1 MTKKEIKLRAE
12 IKKSLQA
19 KGILPPNKKK
29 LNRKKFIDEAREEW
43 LKRDRTCFK
52 WEFYIMR
59 ALVWMTSYKDNR
71 GNISPEAVGAAKVI
85 KIALRFKEFE
95 EEIQKS
101 GQSAYTVGE
110 LYESIRDI
118 MES

>member
-12 IKKSLQA
+12 IKKSLQT
-19 KGILPPNKKK
+19 KGLLPPNKKK
-29 LNRKKFIDEAREEW
+29 LNRKKFIDETREQW

-59 ALVWMTSYKDNR
+59 ALVWMTSYTDNR
-71 GNISPEAVGAAKVI
+71 GNISPEAVGAAKVY

-110 LYESIRDI
+110 LYESVKEI
-118 MES
+118 MEA

>member
-1 MTKKEIKLRAE
+1 MTKREIKQRAK

-19 KGILPPNKKK
+19 KGLLPPDKKK
-29 LNRKKFIDEAREEW
+29 LNRKKFIDEAMEQW
-43 LKRDRTCFK
+43 QKRDRTCFK
-52 WEFYIMR
+52 WEFYVMR
-59 ALVWMTSYKDNR
+59 ALVWMTSYTDNR
-71 GNISPEAVGAAKVI
+71 GNISPEAVGAAKVV

-118 MES
+118 MET

>member
-19 KGILPPNKKK
+19 KGILPLNKKK

-43 LKRDRTCFK
+43 EKRDLGCTL
-52 WEFYIMR
+52 WDYYIEQ
-59 ALVWMTSYKDNR
+59 ALVWMTSYTDMNLR
-71 GNISPEAVGAAKVI
+71 PSPQAVGAAKVY

-95 EEIQKS
+95 DEKRRLGETK
-101 GQSAYTVGE
+101 YKFNE
-110 LYESIRDI
+110 LYERLKEI
-118 MES
+118 MEA

>member
-1 MTKKEIKLRAE
+1 MTKREIKERAK

-19 KGILPPNKKK
+19 RGILPPDKKR
-29 LNRKKFIDEAREEW
+29 LNRKKFIDEVREQW

-52 WEFYIMR
+52 LEFYIMR
-59 ALVWMTSYKDNR
+59 ALVWMTSYTDNR
-71 GNISPEAVGAAKVI
+71 GNISPEAVGAAKVY

-101 GQSAYTVGE
+101 GQSAYTVRE
-110 LYESIRDI
+110 LYESVREI
-118 MES
+118 MEA